1 MSQSSAVA
9 RATLRL
15 GAAVGVGWWIAVS
28 FACSDATP
36 SRTPDQTV
44 NSGIQG
50 GDGGAP
56 SADDAGTEDAADEGP
71 HPPMYNGA
79 PGATEAPMQSGSIA
93 APDGS
98 CPIPDSL
105 AKSGGQCPSC
115 ATSHCASALSECDP
129 TMVSACT
136 EYYCPKQCVSPD
148 AAAASACPILA
159 SCCPTLLF
167 GTLLY
172 SQCYQ
177 AQTGGVPS
185 TCASFLTQAQGSG
198 HCN

>member
-9 RATLRL
+9 KATLHFA
-15 GAAVGVGWWIAVS
+15 AAVGVGLWIAMS

-36 SRTPDQTV
+36 SGTPEQTV

-50 GDGGAP
+50 GDSGAAA
-56 SADDAGTEDAADEGP
+56 ADEAGTKDAADE
-71 HPPMYNGA
+71 PPPPQMYNGA
-79 PGATEAPMQSGSIA
+79 PGATQAPMQSGSIA

-105 AKSGGQCPSC
+105 AKSGAQCPSC
-115 ATSHCASALSECDP
+115 ATSHCAGALAECDP

-136 EYYCPKQCVSPD
+136 NYYCPKQCISPD
-148 AAAASACPILA
+148 AIATSACPILV
-159 SCCPTLLF
+159 SCCPTLF

-172 SQCYQ
+172 TQCYQ

-185 TCASFLTQAQGSG
+185 TCASFLSQAQSSG
-198 HCN
+198 RCN